1 MRFNVLS
8 CDAWFLQGSGLLQQ
22 SAKSWLTSPYF
33 IGYVVLYALS
43 LFLLHRREQFG
54 VAEPLLVL
62 VVVGIGFS
70 ALACWFTRHVSS
82 LPVEVKFPGRETLAL
97 LTYLVFVA
105 GFLAWGLNRIHAAFP
120 HEPGTSIAVLV
131 AKLLVF
137 VIIPGLLWW
146 ALWGVRV
153 HDYFKLGGWRTHL
166 WPGVWMSAVL
176 IAFQV
181 IFGQGLAT
189 IRQSGLNPWTVLL
202 SLPFVYLWLLVEV
215 GLVEEF
221 FFRALLQSRLTA
233 WLKSEVGAI
242 VVMSLLF
249 GLAHAPGLYFR
260 AGRTLELV
268 GTSPSW
274 LMALGYSI
282 VVTSVAGFFLG
293 VLWARTQ
300 NLLLVMAV
308 HAAGDL
314 IPNLAPIVKAWL

>member
-1 MRFNVLS
+1 M
-8 CDAWFLQGSGLLQQ
+8 QQ
-22 SAKSWLTSPYF
+22 SVKPWLTSPYLVAY
-33 IGYVVLYALS
+33 IILYAVS

-54 VAEPLLVL
+54 VAEPLSVL
-62 VVVGIGFS
+62 VIVGIGFS
-70 ALACWFTRHVSS
+70 ALAWWFTRHVSS
-82 LPVEVKFPGRETLAL
+82 LPLEVKVPGRETLAL
-97 LTYLVFVA
+97 LIYLVFVA

-120 HEPGTSIAVLV
+120 HEPGTSMAVLV

-137 VIIPGLLWW
+137 VIIPGLLWR
-146 ALWGVRV
+146 ALWGFRV

-166 WPGVWMSAVL
+166 WPGVWMAAVL

-189 IRQSGLNPWTVLL
+189 IRQSGLSPWTMLL
-202 SLPFVYLWLLVEV
+202 SLPFVYVWLLVEV

-242 VVMSLLF
+242 VVMSVLF

-260 AGRTLELV
+260 AGRTLEAV

-314 IPNLAPIVKAWL
+314 IPNLAPMVKAWL